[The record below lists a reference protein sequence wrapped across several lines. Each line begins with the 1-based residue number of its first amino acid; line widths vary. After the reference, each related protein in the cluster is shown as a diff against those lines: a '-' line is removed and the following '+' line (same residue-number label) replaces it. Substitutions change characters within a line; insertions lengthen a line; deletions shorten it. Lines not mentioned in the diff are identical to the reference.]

1 MKGVT
6 VSVPT
11 PGGVDFL
18 LLMVKAI
25 SVSIS
30 DPSGREETH
39 LYPDFVRTV
48 PHFQPR
54 VCVVI
59 EVPFGVLTKTPNSF
73 ATSKP
78 LLKIFAMS
86 GSDLPG

>member
-6 VSVPT
+6 VSEPT

-30 DPSGREETH
+30 APSGREEMH
-39 LYPDFVRTV
+39 LYPDFVRTF

-54 VCVVI
+54 VLVMT
-59 EVPFGVLTKTPNSF
+59 EVPAGVFTKAPNSV

-78 LLKIFAMS
+78 LLKIFAIR